1 MTGSVSNTPRV
12 AERCDVHSHSLTKA
26 KGGLLETN
34 FVIFNH
40 GQHVNH
46 LCIEIHLPDNPYW
59 TWVLRLLRR
68 IEEEAG
74 LRHFSTEHPDAPH
87 ESAGVLRPLRA
98 ALLRDGMVQALSDT
112 CRVSYPGAICN
123 ELRKVSGGC
132 FHPD

>member
-1 MTGSVSNTPRV
+1 MYRNPPAGQSLLDMGSSSASPHRGRGRTPP
-12 AERCDVHSHSLTKA
+12 L
-26 KGGLLETN
+26 
-34 FVIFNH
+34 
-40 GQHVNH
+40 QHP
-46 LCIEIHLPDNPYW
+46 EQ
-59 TWVLRLLRR
+59 
-68 IEEEAG
+68 
-74 LRHFSTEHPDAPH
+74 HPDAPH